1 MSKTG
6 GTLLTVTG
14 FIACP
19 CHLPITLPIL
29 LSLVGGT
36 TVGTFVATH
45 TSLVYGLAASY
56 FVLAIIGAYYL
67 FTKRRGEG
75 VKSACQVTLAKGKH
89 GTPASLLQ
97 EE

>member
-36 TVGTFVATH
+36 TVGTFVASH

-67 FTKRRGEG
+67 FTKRQGEG
-75 VKSACQVTLAKGKH
+75 VESACQMTPAKNDR

>member
-1 MSKTG
+1 MSKTR

-45 TSLVYGLAASY
+45 TSLVYGLAVSY
-56 FVLAIIGAYYL
+56 FVLAVIGAYYL
-67 FTKRRGEG
+67 FTKRHGEG
-75 VKSACQVTLAKGKH
+75 VKPACQVTPAKDDR

-97 EE
+97 GE